1 VICLCLGPWEGE
13 VKSALEH
20 NDERKEVLAVDFL
33 QLHQFQSGQLPS
45 LHPFL
50 AVQLQMKLLLLLY
63 QEVEAEKA

>member
-1 VICLCLGPWEGE
+1 VTWLCLGPWEGE